1 MQINNILKKIASFKL
16 QEDRA
21 MLIMCIGIAFVFW
34 ILVKLSQTYPTVKPV
49 MLNVEMP
56 EDRCLLRMPPADVQ
70 AELRGTGWDL
80 MLEHFY
86 HSRIPV
92 FISMLDNSNLYLN
105 QNRLRT
111 EIRNSLRFSA
121 IEVLSVNYENLEI
134 ELDQKVNKRVPIV
147 LEKELAFSPG
157 NQLRQVPALVPDS
170 VTVVGPAQILDSLE
184 FWPTSLL
191 QLSDVKTST
200 SIAVPLEP
208 APPALQIEPQQIQVD
223 LEVEQF
229 TEKTL
234 YIPVSISHAPVGD
247 SLKIFP
253 DKIQLTCQVGL
264 SRYNELAYQDFAI
277 QADLKDVPL
286 QEGKNTVPVKL
297 IKYPLFVKGVKL
309 ERQSVEFYI
318 VK

>member
-1 MQINNILKKIASFKL
+1 MQINDILKKIASFKL

-21 MLIMCIGIAFVFW
+21 MLIICIGIAFVFW

-49 MLNVEMP
+49 MLNIEMP
-56 EDRCLLRMPPADVQ
+56 EDKCLLRMPPADVE

-80 MLEHFY
+80 MLEHFF

-92 FISMLDNSNLYLN
+92 FISMLDNTNLYLN
-105 QNRLRT
+105 QNRMRT

-134 ELDQKVNKRVPIV
+134 ELDQKINKRIPLV
-147 LEKELAFSPG
+147 LEKELDFAPG
-157 NQLRQVPALVPDS
+157 NQLRELPTLEPDS
-170 VTVVGPAQILDSLE
+170 ITITGPAQLIDSLTY
-184 FWPTSLL
+184 WPTTVL
-191 QLSDVKTST
+191 QLADVKSST
-200 SIAVPLEP
+200 KVFLPLEP
-208 APPALQIEPQQIQVD
+208 APPALQLEPNQVEVA

-234 YIPVSISHAPVGD
+234 YIPVSINHAPEGD

-264 SRYNELAYQDFAI
+264 SKYNEVAYQDFEI
-277 QADLKDVPL
+277 QAELKDVPL

-297 IKYPLFVKGVKL
+297 IQFPSFVKGVKL

>member
-1 MQINNILKKIASFKL
+1 MQINDIIKKIASFKL
-16 QEDRA
+16 QQDRA
-21 MLIMCIGIAFVFW
+21 MLITCIGIAFVFW
-34 ILVKLSQTYPTVKPV
+34 VLVKLSQTYPTVKPV
-49 MLNVEMP
+49 MLNIEMP
-56 EDRCLLRMPPADVQ
+56 EDKCLLLMPPADVE

-92 FISMLDNSNLYLN
+92 FISMLDNTNLYLN
-105 QNRLRT
+105 QNRMRT
-111 EIRNSLRFSA
+111 EIRSSLRFSS

-134 ELDQKVNKRVPIV
+134 ELDQKVSRRVPVV
-147 LEKELAFSPG
+147 LEKDLQFSPG
-157 NQLRQVPALVPDS
+157 NQLRQVPTLNPDS
-170 VTVVGPAQILDSLE
+170 ITVTGPAKIIDSLF
-184 FWPTSLL
+184 FWPTATLSLT
-191 QLSDVKTST
+191 DVKSST
-200 SIAVPLEP
+200 SVSVPVEK
-208 APPALQIEPQQIQVD
+208 APPALQLGVNEINVD

-229 TEKTL
+229 TEKTI
-234 YIPVSISHAPVGD
+234 YIPVTINHVPEGD

-264 SRYNELAYQDFAI
+264 SRYNEVMYQDFEI

-297 IKYPLFVKGVKL
+297 IKFPLFVKGVKL
-309 ERQSVEFYI
+309 ERQSVEFFI